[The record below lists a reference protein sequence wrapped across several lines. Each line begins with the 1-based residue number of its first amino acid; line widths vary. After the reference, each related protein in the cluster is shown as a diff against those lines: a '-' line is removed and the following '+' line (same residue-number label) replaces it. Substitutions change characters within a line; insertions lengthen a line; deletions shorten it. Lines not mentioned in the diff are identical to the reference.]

1 MPHLTIQVT
10 PNISIAHEESFL
22 KALNKVL
29 WDSGHFGKATDI
41 KARIVPIETFLVG
54 VEDDEQTNG
63 FVYAHLKIMTG
74 RDIIIRN
81 QLAELLLATI
91 EQTLGAEQSGRV
103 ALQICIEVEEIS
115 TVYHKKMLN
124 IVSSK

>member
-74 RDIIIRN
+74 RDISIRN

-103 ALQICIEVEEIS
+103 ALQICVEVEEIS
-115 TVYHKKMLN
+115 TVYYKKMLN
-124 IVSSK
+124 IVSPK